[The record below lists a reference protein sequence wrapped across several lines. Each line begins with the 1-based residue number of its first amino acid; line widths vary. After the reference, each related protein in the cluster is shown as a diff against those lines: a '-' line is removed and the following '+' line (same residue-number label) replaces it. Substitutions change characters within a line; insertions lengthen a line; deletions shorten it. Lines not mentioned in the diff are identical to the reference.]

1 MYDVIDLKNDALDTI
16 RSGKVEINLGKK
28 TVCVKGKRVE
38 LTPEE
43 YDVALFMV
51 RNHFFKEG

>member
-1 MYDVIDLKNDALDTI
+1 MYDVIDLKNDAPDTI
-16 RSGKVEINLGKK
+16 HSGKVEIDLEKK
-28 TVCVKGKRVE
+28 AVYVKGRRVE

-51 RNHFFKEG
+51 RNHFF

>member
-1 MYDVIDLKNDALDTI
+1 MYDIIDLKNDAPDVV
-16 RSGKVEINLGKK
+16 RSGKVEIDLGKK
-28 TVCVKGKRVE
+28 TVFVRGKRVE

-51 RNHFFKEG
+51 RNHFF